1 LEQLVTIEI
10 FGNPFTFKADKN
22 IAKAEKV
29 ADYLAEEV
37 ARVERQLS
45 DESRNISKRAI
56 LILAALNIAN
66 EYFEIKE
73 NHADLLENIEQK
85 TSGLLDALNTSA
97 SLNSAA

>member
-1 LEQLVTIEI
+1 MDQLVTIEI

-45 DESRNISKRAI
+45 DESMTISKRAI

-66 EYFEIKE
+66 EYFDIKE
-73 NHADLLENIEQK
+73 NHADLLENMARK
-85 TSGLLDALNTSA
+85 TTGLLNVLNT
-97 SLNSAA
+97 AAP

>member
-1 LEQLVTIEI
+1 MEQLVTIEI

-22 IAKAEKV
+22 VAKAETV

-45 DESRNISKRAI
+45 DESMTISKRAI

-73 NHADLLENIEQK
+73 NHADLLENVEKK